1 MIVDKLQKLLA
12 KHHCP
17 EMLMLDEMPVKTN
30 VAADKTLKVL
40 LNKKGASNSIE
51 LEEWLHA
58 KGPAMEWALQLRSK
72 ASCQA
77 KTFHMEDELF
87 ACPDKTLK
95 VTSASIDRW

>member
-1 MIVDKLQKLLA
+1 
-12 KHHCP
+12 
-17 EMLMLDEMPVKTN
+17 MLDELPVKENDST
-30 VAADKTLKVL
+30 KKSLKVL
-40 LNKKGASNSIE
+40 LHKKGTEEASNSIE

-58 KGPAMEWALQLRSK
+58 KGPALEWTLQLRSK

-87 ACPDKTLK
+87 ACPDETLK